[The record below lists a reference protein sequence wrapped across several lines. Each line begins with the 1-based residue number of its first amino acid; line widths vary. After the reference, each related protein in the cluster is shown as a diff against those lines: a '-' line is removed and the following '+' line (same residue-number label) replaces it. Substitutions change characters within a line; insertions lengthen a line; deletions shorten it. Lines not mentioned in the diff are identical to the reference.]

1 MEKDVKE
8 FSTANEKLIQ
18 VDIEKE
24 MRESFLQY
32 SMAVLVSRALP
43 DVRDGMK
50 PVHRRIIYTMN
61 EADNTSSKPY
71 RKCAYTVGEVLGK
84 YHPHGD
90 ASVYD
95 ALVRLAQDFSM
106 RYPLIDGHGNFGS
119 VDGDPPAAYRYTE
132 ARMAKIASELLK
144 DIKKDTIDWGKN
156 YDDKLDEPTVLPVKF
171 PNLLVNG
178 SVGIA
183 VGMATNIPP
192 HNLNEVCDAIVARMD
207 NPECGIEEILQYIKG
222 PDFPTGGIIMG
233 YSGIRSAYYTGRGKI
248 TLRGKA
254 EIVEEGNHSRII
266 VTEIPY
272 MVNKSKLLE
281 TTGQLMRDKRIEGIS
296 NLRDES
302 DKDGMRIVYELKRD
316 VNAQVVLNKL
326 YSFTQLQD
334 TVGVIMIA
342 LVNGEP
348 KQLTLLEILDNYIA
362 FQKQIITRR
371 TAFDLKKAKERAHIL
386 QGFLLAIDNIDEVI
400 SILRSS
406 KSVQEGKERLM
417 ERFKEDDLAKLLQ
430 RAMGENYKDVHFEHE
445 IGLSEEQA
453 DAIVQMR
460 LGQLTGL
467 ERDKVISELAE
478 IMEKIN
484 KYRYEVEIGE
494 YNLSRLNG
502 FDIVFRSPSVL
513 PTREELVTAAN
524 KGAII
529 TSEIEMVLK
538 LAPCKIIGVTG
549 TEGKTT
555 TTSIIYEI
563 LKSSGKNCFLGG
575 NIGKPIF
582 TEIKNMKPEDIVV
595 LELSSFQLMGME
607 VSPDISVVTNMYPD
621 HLNIHSSYEEYQ
633 QAKKNIFLH
642 QNENGV
648 VILNYDNEITRKF
661 ADEVKS
667 NLVYFSSLQKLK
679 NGYVYDRKDETI
691 KRYANG
697 KSENILKKQEI
708 KLRGIHNYENICAAL
723 AATASIVDEKSQIK
737 AIKEF
742 NGVEHR
748 LEFVREL
755 NGVKYYNDSIGT
767 SPASTIAGLNAFD
780 ENIILLAGGS
790 DKGLDYT
797 EIGETIA
804 KKVRVLLLTG
814 PTAEKIENATKLA
827 MNKAGKETVEIIH
840 CKDLQEAVSTANE
853 KAKSGEIVLMSPASA
868 SFDAFKNFIER
879 GIKFKEF
886 VNNL

>member
-1 MEKDVKE
+1 MEYINKKLEE
-8 FSTANEKLIQ
+8 FNK
-18 VDIEKE
+18 
-24 MRESFLQY
+24 FLD
-32 SMAVLVSRALP
+32 SKKVAII
-43 DVRDGMK
+43 GMG
-50 PVHRRIIYTMN
+50 V
-61 EADNTSSKPY
+61 
-71 RKCAYTVGEVLGK
+71 
-84 YHPHGD
+84 
-90 ASVYD
+90 
-95 ALVRLAQDFSM
+95 
-106 RYPLIDGHGNFGS
+106 
-119 VDGDPPAAYRYTE
+119 
-132 ARMAKIASELLK
+132 
-144 DIKKDTIDWGKN
+144 
-156 YDDKLDEPTVLPVKF
+156 
-171 PNLLVNG
+171 
-178 SVGIA
+178 
-183 VGMATNIPP
+183 
-192 HNLNEVCDAIVARMD
+192 
-207 NPECGIEEILQYIKG
+207 
-222 PDFPTGGIIMG
+222 
-233 YSGIRSAYYTGRGKI
+233 
-248 TLRGKA
+248 
-254 EIVEEGNHSRII
+254 
-266 VTEIPY
+266 
-272 MVNKSKLLE
+272 
-281 TTGQLMRDKRIEGIS
+281 S
-296 NLRDES
+296 NLPLLDYFYDKNAKVTVFDKNTPS
-302 DKDGMRIVYELKRD
+302 D
-316 VNAQVVLNKL
+316 
-326 YSFTQLQD
+326 
-334 TVGVIMIA
+334 
-342 LVNGEP
+342 
-348 KQLTLLEILDNYIA
+348 
-362 FQKQIITRR
+362 
-371 TAFDLKKAKERAHIL
+371 
-386 QGFLLAIDNIDEVI
+386 
-400 SILRSS
+400 
-406 KSVQEGKERLM
+406 
-417 ERFKEDDLAKLLQ
+417 
-430 RAMGENYKDVHFEHE
+430 
-445 IGLSEEQA
+445 
-453 DAIVQMR
+453 
-460 LGQLTGL
+460 
-467 ERDKVISELAE
+467 E

-502 FDIVFRSPSVL
+502 FDIIFRSPSVL

-667 NLVYFSSLQKLK
+667 NLVFFSSLENLE

-691 KRYANG
+691 KSYVNG

-723 AATASIVDEKSQIK
+723 AATAPIVDEKSQIK

-780 ENIILLAGGS
+780 ENIILLAGGF

-827 MNKAGKETVEIIH
+827 MSKSGKETVEIIH
-840 CKDLQEAVSTANE
+840 CKDLQEAVSMANE

>member
-1 MEKDVKE
+1 
-8 FSTANEKLIQ
+8 
-18 VDIEKE
+18 
-24 MRESFLQY
+24 
-32 SMAVLVSRALP
+32 
-43 DVRDGMK
+43 
-50 PVHRRIIYTMN
+50 
-61 EADNTSSKPY
+61 
-71 RKCAYTVGEVLGK
+71 
-84 YHPHGD
+84 
-90 ASVYD
+90 
-95 ALVRLAQDFSM
+95 
-106 RYPLIDGHGNFGS
+106 
-119 VDGDPPAAYRYTE
+119 
-132 ARMAKIASELLK
+132 
-144 DIKKDTIDWGKN
+144 
-156 YDDKLDEPTVLPVKF
+156 
-171 PNLLVNG
+171 
-178 SVGIA
+178 
-183 VGMATNIPP
+183 
-192 HNLNEVCDAIVARMD
+192 
-207 NPECGIEEILQYIKG
+207 
-222 PDFPTGGIIMG
+222 MG
-233 YSGIRSAYYTGRGKI
+233 
-248 TLRGKA
+248 
-254 EIVEEGNHSRII
+254 V
-266 VTEIPY
+266 
-272 MVNKSKLLE
+272 
-281 TTGQLMRDKRIEGIS
+281 S
-296 NLRDES
+296 NLPLLDYFYDKNAKVTVFDKNTPS
-302 DKDGMRIVYELKRD
+302 D
-316 VNAQVVLNKL
+316 
-326 YSFTQLQD
+326 
-334 TVGVIMIA
+334 
-342 LVNGEP
+342 
-348 KQLTLLEILDNYIA
+348 
-362 FQKQIITRR
+362 
-371 TAFDLKKAKERAHIL
+371 
-386 QGFLLAIDNIDEVI
+386 
-400 SILRSS
+400 
-406 KSVQEGKERLM
+406 
-417 ERFKEDDLAKLLQ
+417 
-430 RAMGENYKDVHFEHE
+430 
-445 IGLSEEQA
+445 
-453 DAIVQMR
+453 
-460 LGQLTGL
+460 
-467 ERDKVISELAE
+467 E

-595 LELSSFQLMGME
+595 LELSSFQLMEME

>member
-1 MEKDVKE
+1 MDFV
-8 FSTANEKLIQ
+8 NEKL
-18 VDIEKE
+18 EEFNK
-24 MRESFLQY
+24 FLDGKKVAIIG
-32 SMAVLVSRALP
+32 MGVSNVPLLDYFYDKNAK
-43 DVRDGMK
+43 V
-50 PVHRRIIYTMN
+50 
-61 EADNTSSKPY
+61 
-71 RKCAYTVGEVLGK
+71 TV
-84 YHPHGD
+84 
-90 ASVYD
+90 
-95 ALVRLAQDFSM
+95 F
-106 RYPLIDGHGNFGS
+106 
-119 VDGDPPAAYRYTE
+119 
-132 ARMAKIASELLK
+132 
-144 DIKKDTIDWGKN
+144 
-156 YDDKLDEPTVLPVKF
+156 
-171 PNLLVNG
+171 
-178 SVGIA
+178 
-183 VGMATNIPP
+183 
-192 HNLNEVCDAIVARMD
+192 
-207 NPECGIEEILQYIKG
+207 
-222 PDFPTGGIIMG
+222 
-233 YSGIRSAYYTGRGKI
+233 
-248 TLRGKA
+248 
-254 EIVEEGNHSRII
+254 
-266 VTEIPY
+266 
-272 MVNKSKLLE
+272 
-281 TTGQLMRDKRIEGIS
+281 DKR
-296 NLRDES
+296 NLS
-302 DKDGMRIVYELKRD
+302 D
-316 VNAQVVLNKL
+316 
-326 YSFTQLQD
+326 
-334 TVGVIMIA
+334 
-342 LVNGEP
+342 
-348 KQLTLLEILDNYIA
+348 
-362 FQKQIITRR
+362 
-371 TAFDLKKAKERAHIL
+371 
-386 QGFLLAIDNIDEVI
+386 
-400 SILRSS
+400 
-406 KSVQEGKERLM
+406 
-417 ERFKEDDLAKLLQ
+417 
-430 RAMGENYKDVHFEHE
+430 
-445 IGLSEEQA
+445 
-453 DAIVQMR
+453 
-460 LGQLTGL
+460 
-467 ERDKVISELAE
+467 E

-595 LELSSFQLMGME
+595 LELSSFQLMGMK

>member
-1 MEKDVKE
+1 MEYINKKLEE
-8 FSTANEKLIQ
+8 FNK
-18 VDIEKE
+18 
-24 MRESFLQY
+24 FLD
-32 SMAVLVSRALP
+32 SKKVAII
-43 DVRDGMK
+43 GMG
-50 PVHRRIIYTMN
+50 V
-61 EADNTSSKPY
+61 
-71 RKCAYTVGEVLGK
+71 
-84 YHPHGD
+84 
-90 ASVYD
+90 
-95 ALVRLAQDFSM
+95 
-106 RYPLIDGHGNFGS
+106 
-119 VDGDPPAAYRYTE
+119 
-132 ARMAKIASELLK
+132 
-144 DIKKDTIDWGKN
+144 
-156 YDDKLDEPTVLPVKF
+156 
-171 PNLLVNG
+171 
-178 SVGIA
+178 
-183 VGMATNIPP
+183 
-192 HNLNEVCDAIVARMD
+192 
-207 NPECGIEEILQYIKG
+207 
-222 PDFPTGGIIMG
+222 
-233 YSGIRSAYYTGRGKI
+233 
-248 TLRGKA
+248 
-254 EIVEEGNHSRII
+254 
-266 VTEIPY
+266 
-272 MVNKSKLLE
+272 
-281 TTGQLMRDKRIEGIS
+281 S
-296 NLRDES
+296 NLPLLDYFYDKNAKVTVFDKNTPS
-302 DKDGMRIVYELKRD
+302 D
-316 VNAQVVLNKL
+316 
-326 YSFTQLQD
+326 
-334 TVGVIMIA
+334 
-342 LVNGEP
+342 
-348 KQLTLLEILDNYIA
+348 
-362 FQKQIITRR
+362 
-371 TAFDLKKAKERAHIL
+371 
-386 QGFLLAIDNIDEVI
+386 
-400 SILRSS
+400 
-406 KSVQEGKERLM
+406 
-417 ERFKEDDLAKLLQ
+417 
-430 RAMGENYKDVHFEHE
+430 
-445 IGLSEEQA
+445 
-453 DAIVQMR
+453 
-460 LGQLTGL
+460 
-467 ERDKVISELAE
+467 E

-667 NLVYFSSLQKLK
+667 KLVFFSSLEKLE

-691 KRYANG
+691 KSYVNG

-723 AATASIVDEKSQIK
+723 AATAPIVDEKSQIK

-827 MNKAGKETVEIIH
+827 MSKSGKETVEIIH
-840 CKDLQEAVSTANE
+840 CKDLQEAVSMANE

>member
-1 MEKDVKE
+1 MEYINKKLEE
-8 FSTANEKLIQ
+8 FNK
-18 VDIEKE
+18 
-24 MRESFLQY
+24 FLD
-32 SMAVLVSRALP
+32 SKKVAII
-43 DVRDGMK
+43 GMG
-50 PVHRRIIYTMN
+50 V
-61 EADNTSSKPY
+61 
-71 RKCAYTVGEVLGK
+71 
-84 YHPHGD
+84 
-90 ASVYD
+90 
-95 ALVRLAQDFSM
+95 
-106 RYPLIDGHGNFGS
+106 
-119 VDGDPPAAYRYTE
+119 
-132 ARMAKIASELLK
+132 
-144 DIKKDTIDWGKN
+144 
-156 YDDKLDEPTVLPVKF
+156 
-171 PNLLVNG
+171 
-178 SVGIA
+178 
-183 VGMATNIPP
+183 
-192 HNLNEVCDAIVARMD
+192 
-207 NPECGIEEILQYIKG
+207 
-222 PDFPTGGIIMG
+222 
-233 YSGIRSAYYTGRGKI
+233 
-248 TLRGKA
+248 
-254 EIVEEGNHSRII
+254 
-266 VTEIPY
+266 
-272 MVNKSKLLE
+272 
-281 TTGQLMRDKRIEGIS
+281 S
-296 NLRDES
+296 NLPLLDYFYDKNAKVTVFDKNTPS
-302 DKDGMRIVYELKRD
+302 D
-316 VNAQVVLNKL
+316 
-326 YSFTQLQD
+326 
-334 TVGVIMIA
+334 
-342 LVNGEP
+342 
-348 KQLTLLEILDNYIA
+348 
-362 FQKQIITRR
+362 
-371 TAFDLKKAKERAHIL
+371 
-386 QGFLLAIDNIDEVI
+386 
-400 SILRSS
+400 
-406 KSVQEGKERLM
+406 
-417 ERFKEDDLAKLLQ
+417 
-430 RAMGENYKDVHFEHE
+430 
-445 IGLSEEQA
+445 
-453 DAIVQMR
+453 
-460 LGQLTGL
+460 
-467 ERDKVISELAE
+467 E

-661 ADEVKS
+661 ANEVKS

>member
-1 MEKDVKE
+1 MEYINKKLEE
-8 FSTANEKLIQ
+8 FNK
-18 VDIEKE
+18 
-24 MRESFLQY
+24 FLD
-32 SMAVLVSRALP
+32 SKKVAII
-43 DVRDGMK
+43 GMG
-50 PVHRRIIYTMN
+50 V
-61 EADNTSSKPY
+61 
-71 RKCAYTVGEVLGK
+71 
-84 YHPHGD
+84 
-90 ASVYD
+90 
-95 ALVRLAQDFSM
+95 
-106 RYPLIDGHGNFGS
+106 
-119 VDGDPPAAYRYTE
+119 
-132 ARMAKIASELLK
+132 
-144 DIKKDTIDWGKN
+144 
-156 YDDKLDEPTVLPVKF
+156 
-171 PNLLVNG
+171 
-178 SVGIA
+178 
-183 VGMATNIPP
+183 
-192 HNLNEVCDAIVARMD
+192 
-207 NPECGIEEILQYIKG
+207 
-222 PDFPTGGIIMG
+222 
-233 YSGIRSAYYTGRGKI
+233 
-248 TLRGKA
+248 
-254 EIVEEGNHSRII
+254 
-266 VTEIPY
+266 
-272 MVNKSKLLE
+272 
-281 TTGQLMRDKRIEGIS
+281 S
-296 NLRDES
+296 NLPLLDYFYDKNAKVTVFDKNTPS
-302 DKDGMRIVYELKRD
+302 D
-316 VNAQVVLNKL
+316 
-326 YSFTQLQD
+326 
-334 TVGVIMIA
+334 
-342 LVNGEP
+342 
-348 KQLTLLEILDNYIA
+348 
-362 FQKQIITRR
+362 
-371 TAFDLKKAKERAHIL
+371 
-386 QGFLLAIDNIDEVI
+386 
-400 SILRSS
+400 
-406 KSVQEGKERLM
+406 
-417 ERFKEDDLAKLLQ
+417 
-430 RAMGENYKDVHFEHE
+430 
-445 IGLSEEQA
+445 
-453 DAIVQMR
+453 
-460 LGQLTGL
+460 
-467 ERDKVISELAE
+467 E

-502 FDIVFRSPSVL
+502 FDIIFRSPSVL

-667 NLVYFSSLQKLK
+667 NLVFFSSLEKLE

-691 KRYANG
+691 KSYVNG
-697 KSENILKKQEI
+697 KSKNILKKQEI

-723 AATASIVDEKSQIK
+723 AATATIVDEKDQIK

-827 MNKAGKETVEIIH
+827 MSKSGKETVEIIH
-840 CKDLQEAVSTANE
+840 CKDLQEAVSMANE

>member
-1 MEKDVKE
+1 MEYINKKLEE
-8 FSTANEKLIQ
+8 FNK
-18 VDIEKE
+18 
-24 MRESFLQY
+24 FLD
-32 SMAVLVSRALP
+32 SKKVAII
-43 DVRDGMK
+43 GMG
-50 PVHRRIIYTMN
+50 V
-61 EADNTSSKPY
+61 
-71 RKCAYTVGEVLGK
+71 
-84 YHPHGD
+84 
-90 ASVYD
+90 
-95 ALVRLAQDFSM
+95 
-106 RYPLIDGHGNFGS
+106 
-119 VDGDPPAAYRYTE
+119 
-132 ARMAKIASELLK
+132 
-144 DIKKDTIDWGKN
+144 
-156 YDDKLDEPTVLPVKF
+156 
-171 PNLLVNG
+171 
-178 SVGIA
+178 
-183 VGMATNIPP
+183 
-192 HNLNEVCDAIVARMD
+192 
-207 NPECGIEEILQYIKG
+207 
-222 PDFPTGGIIMG
+222 
-233 YSGIRSAYYTGRGKI
+233 
-248 TLRGKA
+248 
-254 EIVEEGNHSRII
+254 
-266 VTEIPY
+266 
-272 MVNKSKLLE
+272 
-281 TTGQLMRDKRIEGIS
+281 S
-296 NLRDES
+296 NLPLLDYFYDKNAKVTVFDKNTPS
-302 DKDGMRIVYELKRD
+302 D
-316 VNAQVVLNKL
+316 
-326 YSFTQLQD
+326 
-334 TVGVIMIA
+334 
-342 LVNGEP
+342 
-348 KQLTLLEILDNYIA
+348 
-362 FQKQIITRR
+362 
-371 TAFDLKKAKERAHIL
+371 
-386 QGFLLAIDNIDEVI
+386 
-400 SILRSS
+400 
-406 KSVQEGKERLM
+406 
-417 ERFKEDDLAKLLQ
+417 
-430 RAMGENYKDVHFEHE
+430 
-445 IGLSEEQA
+445 
-453 DAIVQMR
+453 
-460 LGQLTGL
+460 
-467 ERDKVISELAE
+467 E

-563 LKSSGKNCFLGG
+563 LKSYGKNCFLGG

-661 ADEVKS
+661 ANEVKS

-723 AATASIVDEKSQIK
+723 AATALIVDEKSQIK

>member
-1 MEKDVKE
+1 MEYINKKLEE
-8 FSTANEKLIQ
+8 FNK
-18 VDIEKE
+18 
-24 MRESFLQY
+24 FLD
-32 SMAVLVSRALP
+32 SKKVAII
-43 DVRDGMK
+43 GMG
-50 PVHRRIIYTMN
+50 V
-61 EADNTSSKPY
+61 
-71 RKCAYTVGEVLGK
+71 
-84 YHPHGD
+84 
-90 ASVYD
+90 
-95 ALVRLAQDFSM
+95 
-106 RYPLIDGHGNFGS
+106 
-119 VDGDPPAAYRYTE
+119 
-132 ARMAKIASELLK
+132 
-144 DIKKDTIDWGKN
+144 
-156 YDDKLDEPTVLPVKF
+156 
-171 PNLLVNG
+171 
-178 SVGIA
+178 
-183 VGMATNIPP
+183 
-192 HNLNEVCDAIVARMD
+192 
-207 NPECGIEEILQYIKG
+207 
-222 PDFPTGGIIMG
+222 
-233 YSGIRSAYYTGRGKI
+233 
-248 TLRGKA
+248 
-254 EIVEEGNHSRII
+254 
-266 VTEIPY
+266 
-272 MVNKSKLLE
+272 
-281 TTGQLMRDKRIEGIS
+281 S
-296 NLRDES
+296 NLPLLDYFYDKNAKVTVFDKNTPS
-302 DKDGMRIVYELKRD
+302 D
-316 VNAQVVLNKL
+316 
-326 YSFTQLQD
+326 
-334 TVGVIMIA
+334 
-342 LVNGEP
+342 
-348 KQLTLLEILDNYIA
+348 
-362 FQKQIITRR
+362 
-371 TAFDLKKAKERAHIL
+371 
-386 QGFLLAIDNIDEVI
+386 
-400 SILRSS
+400 
-406 KSVQEGKERLM
+406 
-417 ERFKEDDLAKLLQ
+417 
-430 RAMGENYKDVHFEHE
+430 
-445 IGLSEEQA
+445 
-453 DAIVQMR
+453 
-460 LGQLTGL
+460 
-467 ERDKVISELAE
+467 E

-502 FDIVFRSPSVL
+502 FDIIFRSPSVL

-667 NLVYFSSLQKLK
+667 KLVFFSSLEKLE

-691 KRYANG
+691 KSYVNG

-723 AATASIVDEKSQIK
+723 AATATIVDEKSQIK

-827 MNKAGKETVEIIH
+827 MSKSGKETVEIIH
-840 CKDLQEAVSTANE
+840 CKDLQEAVSMANE